1 MHLPIH
7 EWLSFMVSFLGK
19 YTSPMEPKGLNK
31 KKTSLTWNDVIFDGS
46 KSLGIDSL
54 QNKHS

>member
-1 MHLPIH
+1 
-7 EWLSFMVSFLGK
+7 MVSCLGK
-19 YTSPMEPKGLNK
+19 YTSPVEPKGLNK
-31 KKTSLTWNDVIFDGS
+31 KKNSLTWNDVIFDGS